1 LAYSRN
7 NNQTFAIKL
16 NNSRI
21 FKYCTFVIEQD
32 FMPKICCGK
41 KSLSFA
47 DFSDLISTNRFF
59 QEVLQYSGR
68 RFKAETMLDALLQ
81 LHASRRIPSPSV
93 QPYK

>member
-1 LAYSRN
+1 
-7 NNQTFAIKL
+7 
-16 NNSRI
+16 
-21 FKYCTFVIEQD
+21 
-32 FMPKICCGK
+32 MPKIRCGK
-41 KSLSFA
+41 KSSSIA

-68 RFKAETMLDALLQ
+68 RCKAEPMLDALLQ